1 MANITIFV
9 ISQKEL
15 KSFYEIASL
24 FQELS
29 PL

>member
-1 MANITIFV
+1 MANITLFV

-15 KSFYEIASL
+15 KFFYEIASL
-24 FQELS
+24 IQELS